1 MSFGIPSMEVLGFM
15 CLICFDR
22 KVSMGG
28 MMKFY
33 VIHELPYL
41 YGGVVDVGD
50 GNGWDYWHE
59 K

>member
-1 MSFGIPSMEVLGFM
+1 MEVLGFM